1 MKSCG
6 KNNNNCK
13 DYNGKGNRNKKEEHY
28 KISKIKNKKYFNN
41 KNNKIKPN
49 FKSNKII
56 QMIIYTIT
64 KTQLK
69 IKSVCYPPMLIFLL
83 I

>member
-1 MKSCG
+1 MAKEIG
-6 KNNNNCK
+6 I
-13 DYNGKGNRNKKEEHY
+13 KKEEHY

-64 KTQLK
+64 KTF
-69 IKSVCYPPMLIFLL
+69 S
-83 I
+83 